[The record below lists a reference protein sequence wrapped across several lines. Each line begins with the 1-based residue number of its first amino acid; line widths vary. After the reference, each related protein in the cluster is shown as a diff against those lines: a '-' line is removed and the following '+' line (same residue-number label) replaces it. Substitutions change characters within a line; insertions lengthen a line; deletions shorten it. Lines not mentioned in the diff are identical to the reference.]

1 MMDVD
6 EIITVGDNENNKF
19 NSVILDGM
27 RDSDEDGLLQ
37 LKQVIAS
44 DLVSFLLS
52 VAQVP
57 GPSTAGIKS
66 CAKNCDD
73 ILENVIDRVS
83 YYIHH
88 WQIENMSVT

>member
-1 MMDVD
+1 MVDVE
-6 EIITVGDNENNKF
+6 EIITTGENENNKL

-37 LKQVIAS
+37 LKQVIAC

-73 ILENVIDRVS
+73 ILENVVDRVS
-83 YYIHH
+83 YCIHH
-88 WQIENMSVT
+88 WQLETMSVT